1 MFSFLISFDS
11 SQNYDFYYK
20 SRKLSI
26 LELRC
31 FNSDSSYPIDHLSF
45 DPQPVSVDLYVT
57 NVSDF

>member
-26 LELRC
+26 LELLG
-31 FNSDSSYPIDHLSF
+31 FNLADSSYPIDYLSF
-45 DPQPVSVDLYVT
+45 DPQPVSVLLKC
-57 NVSDF
+57 N

>member
-26 LELRC
+26 LELLG
-31 FNSDSSYPIDHLSF
+31 FNLVSSYPIDHLSF
-45 DPQPVSVDLYVT
+45 DPLPVLVLLIC
-57 NVSDF
+57 N